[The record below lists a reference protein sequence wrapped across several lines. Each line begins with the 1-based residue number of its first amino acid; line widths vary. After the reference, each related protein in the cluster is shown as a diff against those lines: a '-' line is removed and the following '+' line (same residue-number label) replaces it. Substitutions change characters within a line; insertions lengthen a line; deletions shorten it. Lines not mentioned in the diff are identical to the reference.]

1 MIWGVRKALSELN
14 NFVPLLMLVLRRC
27 RLVTY
32 MVFGPWSKRA
42 KRDPERLNELN
53 EFLLSFPVL
62 KIRMFPLGWLANLE
76 WNRKV
81 FHMAFCIPTLPN
93 SLEPPLALSVLTDI
107 IVTPSSSFLGHFN
120 SLLIDG
126 DFSSLV
132 WGNSDASFFL
142 SASLLK
148 LFFPV
153 LAGHLILTLFRDTA
167 LCNYCCMV
175 SEILG
180 YKKTLGDLE
189 IIL

>member
-1 MIWGVRKALSELN
+1 MIWGIRKALSELN
-14 NFVPLLMLVLRRC
+14 TFVPLLMLVLRRC

-32 MVFGPWSKRA
+32 MAFGPWSKRA
-42 KRDPERLNELN
+42 KRDPERLN

-81 FHMAFCIPTLPN
+81 FHMVFCIPTLPN

-107 IVTPSSSFLGHFN
+107 IVISSSSFHFN

-132 WGNSDASFFL
+132 CGETDASFFL

-148 LFFPV
+148 LFFSV
-153 LAGHLILTLFRDTA
+153 LAGHLILILFRDTA
-167 LCNYCCMV
+167 LCNHRCCMV
-175 SEILG
+175 SEMLG
-180 YKKTLGDLE
+180 KQKALGDLD